1 MPDGLEQITGEA
13 QSKVGWR
20 LVDAVFETADDAFIS
35 VEGAYSIVIP
45 RDRLPETTYDSFMD
59 ALRNYRGGAG

>member
-1 MPDGLEQITGEA
+1 MEKEVGEA

-20 LVDAVFETADDAFIS
+20 LVDAVFETADYAFLS
-35 VEGAYSIVIP
+35 VEGTYSIVIP

-59 ALRNYRGGAG
+59 TLRNYRGGAG

>member
-1 MPDGLEQITGEA
+1 
-13 QSKVGWR
+13 
-20 LVDAVFETADDAFIS
+20 VDAVFGTADYTFSS
-35 VEGAYSIVIP
+35 VEGTYSIVIP

>member
-1 MPDGLEQITGEA
+1 M
-13 QSKVGWR
+13 
-20 LVDAVFETADDAFIS
+20 DAVFGTADYTFSS
-35 VEGAYSIVIP
+35 VEGTYSIVIP